1 MTGLI
6 IVYAIGL
13 MFLLHPIIESLLIK
27 KKRNKQI
34 NVYIDE
40 TNKMALVAPQ
50 KKASAEDIEE
60 IQDRLEYTYDKVV
73 MVAPKV
79 KIKGAYRK

>member
-1 MTGLI
+1 MVVVLI
-6 IVYAIGL
+6 NTLLITAIVYTVGSTAAVRYRQ
-13 MFLLHPIIESLLIK
+13 
-27 KKRNKQI
+27 KRQI

-40 TNKMALVAPQ
+40 TNRIATVAPQ
-50 KKASAEDIEE
+50 KKASAEDIEQ
-60 IQDRLEYTYDKVV
+60 IHQNLIYTYDEVI